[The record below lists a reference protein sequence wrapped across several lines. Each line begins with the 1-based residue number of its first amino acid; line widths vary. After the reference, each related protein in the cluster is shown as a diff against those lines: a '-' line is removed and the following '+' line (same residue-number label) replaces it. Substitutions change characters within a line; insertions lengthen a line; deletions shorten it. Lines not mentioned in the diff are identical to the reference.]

1 MCVEPAAGVPVL
13 RAALGAARSR
23 DSQARSIVVGGC
35 LRAIHAAMEAFIGT
49 AVQAHMAHVAT
60 VFGMPPMMMYHTV
73 PGVPV
78 AYPSPQLDDV
88 TPSPQ
93 HVTPQPP
100 TSRRGEPPTSSA
112 ARQIVDQLPD
122 ASRCDSNSTASS
134 GSVERAA
141 VERIQER
148 MNSLG
153 ERASVR
159 AIRECNACHGPDAPL
174 SALARVLTNYE
185 T

>member
-88 TPSPQ
+88 TPSR
-93 HVTPQPP
+93 TPKNVAP
-100 TSRRGEPPTSSA
+100 TSPAPPTSSA